1 MKKILAATA
10 AVMLCLSVGCG
21 KKTSKASEKDAGETT
36 SASAEITTEAL
47 TGEPDPLFVTTTAVQ
62 TTASGSVKTTTTTAS
77 TGSSAKPVQPDPL
90 GGGVFK
96 LNEDGAV
103 VFSEDSS
110 SQEDTVLISAA
121 QTLFESACRTE
132 WKYTVGCPYELDPAD
147 YVENEFGWQYHRIKN
162 DSIKSMDDLRADYN
176 KVFSGRYP
184 DQLSDIYVEENGS
197 VYAMEAARGR
207 DLYYTDS
214 RITGIKSKSDDEIV
228 FTVEN
233 NYTGTDFEPDKP
245 VTQTEEFSVIIDNNG
260 TWKVGQFRLPY

>member
-1 MKKILAATA
+1 MKKILAASTA
-10 AVMLCLSVGCG
+10 VLLCLSAGCG
-21 KKTSKASEKDAGETT
+21 KKTSKASDKDTGEVT
-36 SASAEITTEAL
+36 SASAEITTEAI
-47 TGEPDPLFVTTTAVQ
+47 TGEPDPLFVTTSAVQ
-62 TTASGSVKTTTTTAS
+62 TTTSVSVKTTTTTAA

-103 VFSEDSS
+103 VFSEDSAA
-110 SQEDTVLISAA
+110 QDDTVLISAA

-176 KVFSGRYP
+176 KVFSSRYP

-214 RITGIKSKSDDEIV
+214 RITGIKSNNDDEIT

-233 NYTGTDFEPDKP
+233 NYTGSDFEPDNP
-245 VTQTEEFSVIIDNNG
+245 VTKSEEFSVIIESDG